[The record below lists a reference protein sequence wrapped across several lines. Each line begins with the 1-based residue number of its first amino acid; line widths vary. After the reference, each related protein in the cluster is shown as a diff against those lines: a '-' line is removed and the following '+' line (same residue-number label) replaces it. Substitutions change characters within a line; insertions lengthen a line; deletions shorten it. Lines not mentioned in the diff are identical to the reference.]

1 MDKSAKFWNK
11 LADRYSRHP
20 VADEAVY
27 RKKLEITQSYLR
39 PDMEVLEFGCGTGTT
54 AIHHAPLV
62 KHILAIDFSSE
73 MIRICRERVQAAGI
87 TNVEFQCTSFD
98 ALTIA
103 DASYD
108 AVLGLNILHLLDN
121 WQEVIARAYT
131 MLRPGG
137 IFITSTGCV
146 GDTIFRLLKFIV
158 PIGHFLG
165 LLPLLKAITQKQLEQ
180 SIKDVGFAIDYIWRP
195 KKYAA
200 VFIVAK
206 KA

>member
-20 VADEAVY
+20 VADAEAY
-27 RKKLEITQSYLR
+27 RKKLEITRGYFR

-54 AIHHAPLV
+54 AIHHAPYV
-62 KHILAIDFSSE
+62 KHILATDFSSE
-73 MIRICRERVQAAGI
+73 MIRICREKAQAAGI
-87 TNVEFQCTSFD
+87 NNVEFLCSSFD
-98 ALTIA
+98 DLNPP

-108 AVLGLNILHLLDN
+108 AILGLNILHLLDN
-121 WQEVIARAYT
+121 WQQVIMRAYT

-137 IFITSTGCV
+137 VFITSTGCA
-146 GDTIFRLLKFIV
+146 GDSIFRLIAFIV
-158 PIGHFLG
+158 PIGRFFG
-165 LLPLLKAITQKQLEQ
+165 LLPLLQVISQNQLEQ
-180 SIKDVGFAIDYIWRP
+180 SIKGAGFVIDYLWRP

>member
-20 VADEAVY
+20 VADEEAY
-27 RKKLEITQSYLR
+27 RKKLAVTQGYFR

-62 KHILAIDFSSE
+62 KHILATDFSPE
-73 MIRICRERVQAAGI
+73 MIRICREKAQAAGI
-87 TNVEFQCTSFD
+87 DNVEFLCSSFD
-98 ALTIA
+98 DLSLP

-108 AVLGLNILHLLDN
+108 AILGLNILHLMDN
-121 WQEVIARAYT
+121 WEEVIMRSYK
-131 MLRPGG
+131 LLKPGG

-146 GDTIFRLLKFIV
+146 GDSLIRFLKFIV
-158 PIGHFLG
+158 PIGLYLG
-165 LLPLLKAITQKQLEQ
+165 LLPRLVVISKKQLEK
-180 SIKDVGFAIDYIWRP
+180 SITDAGFSIDYQWQP
-195 KKYAA
+195 KKMAA

-206 KA
+206 KP